1 MTNNQALLFLIFSL
15 NGVIIGLI
23 FDFFRI
29 LRKSFKT
36 SDLITYIQDILFW
49 ILTGISVIIFMYFFS
64 DGTIRL
70 YMFLGLLLGV
80 FIYILTISQFII
92 KIFVFLIKI
101 FKNFLNNIINVGIIP
116 LKKILIFVKNR
127 HYSTKLN
134 N

>member
-70 YMFLGLLLGV
+70 
-80 FIYILTISQFII
+80 
-92 KIFVFLIKI
+92 
-101 FKNFLNNIINVGIIP
+101 
-116 LKKILIFVKNR
+116 
-127 HYSTKLN
+127 
-134 N
+134 

>member
-92 KIFVFLIKI
+92 KIFVFLIRI

>member
-64 DGTIRL
+64 NGTIRL

-101 FKNFLNNIINVGIIP
+101 FKNFLNKIINVGIIP